1 MVRKSE
7 PLFTPEK
14 PGDVLRRCIIE
25 GANPITQDELARAM
39 GVSRLSVNQLI
50 RGKRAVTAA
59 MALRLAQVLSTTPDF
74 WLNLQRDV
82 DLYEARKTL
91 AARLKK
97 LPVLRKTA
105 ILVA

>member
-1 MVRKSE
+1 MARQPKA
-7 PLFTPEK
+7 LFAPER
-14 PGDVLRRCIIE
+14 PGEVLRRCIIE
-25 GANPITQDELARAM
+25 GPKPITQDELAKAM

-82 DLYEARKTL
+82 DLFEARQALTATL
-91 AARLKK
+91 KE
-97 LPVLRKTA
+97 LPVLREPTSLA
-105 ILVA
+105 A